1 MGKSGRLTMAR
12 IESFEKYSKE
22 YDEWFMRNRD
32 IYQAEL
38 DAIKSFIPKNKEG
51 VEIGVGSGRFAL
63 PLGMTVGIEPSR
75 KMAELSR
82 KRGIQ
87 VYEAVAEQLPFNDK
101 KFDFVLMVTTI
112 CFVDDLEK
120 SFKEAYRVLKNDG
133 FIIVGFVDKE
143 SELGK
148 RYQLKRKKSKF
159 YRDATFYSVKEVI
172 DFLRK
177 TNFENVIIKQTVFS
191 SQTDKID
198 SVEDDYSKGSF
209 VIIKAIK
216 QTNLKES

>member
-1 MGKSGRLTMAR
+1 MAK

-22 YDEWFMRNRD
+22 YDKWFIKNQD
-32 IYQAEL
+32 IYLAEL
-38 DAIKSFIPKNKEG
+38 NAIKRLVPSDKLG
-51 VEIGVGSGRFAL
+51 VEIGVGTGRFAL
-63 PLGMTVGIEPSR
+63 PLGIKVGVEPSK
-75 KMAELSR
+75 KMAEMSR

-87 VYEAVAEQLPFNDK
+87 VYEGVAEQLPFNDK
-101 KFDFVLMVTTI
+101 IFDLVLMITTI

-120 SFKEAYRVLKNDG
+120 SFKEVYRVLKTDG

-159 YRDATFYSVKEVI
+159 YEDATFYSVKEVI
-172 DFLRK
+172 NFLRK
-177 TNFENVIIKQTVFS
+177 TNFENVVIRQTVFS

-198 SVEDDYSKGSF
+198 SVEDGYGKGSF
-209 VIIKAIK
+209 VIIKAKK
-216 QTNLKES
+216 QSNLKES